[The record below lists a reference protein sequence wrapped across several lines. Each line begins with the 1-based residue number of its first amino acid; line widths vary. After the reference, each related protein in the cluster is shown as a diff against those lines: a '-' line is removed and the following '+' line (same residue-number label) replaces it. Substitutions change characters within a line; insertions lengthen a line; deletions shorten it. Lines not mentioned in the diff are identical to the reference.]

1 MKIEIKPATVKRIEK
16 MGGTLTD
23 VAINKA
29 IDIVTGEKEVQKSDD
44 YVLTNARPIKA
55 IINGRDI
62 DNGDLSWSFILLEM
76 MALAGKDKANLG
88 KLGEIFSHPA
98 VLEGRIKDR
107 QHKPIEGTSYSVRL
121 MNATPT
127 GRSIRHG
134 AMNLGYKVYI
144 EHRFEDGEVGR
155 IEV

>member
-1 MKIEIKPATVKRIEK
+1 MKIEIKPSTVKRIEK

-29 IDIVTGEKEVQKSDD
+29 IDIITGEKEVQKSDD
-44 YVLTNARPIKA
+44 HILTHSRPIKA

-62 DNGDLSWSFILLEM
+62 DNGDLSWSFILLEI
-76 MALAGKDKANLG
+76 MALAGKDEVNLE

-98 VLEGRIKDR
+98 VLAGRIKDR
-107 QHKPIEGTSYSVRL
+107 QHKPIEGTNYSIRL

-127 GRSIRHG
+127 GHSIRHG

-144 EHRFEDGEVGR
+144 EHRFENGEIGT